1 MILKVGVID
10 HDLQGHLAIWTQNS
24 KKQHSSSLFYT
35 NLGRP
40 RGIAHPK
47 RAFVSVIWTVVP
59 VYLRELCFISCY
71 FLLQVIV
78 WPSWVPAFS
87 CVKLCRTLLI
97 TTRTSRLAT
106 ASPCAMRRYL
116 GPLVT
121 SPKPCCSMKWWTV
134 WLGPADSWHWTL
146 DTWNTGRSRYL
157 LESIVYLFQIQ
168 KNYVII
174 ITFCIVHFPFYF
186 SSFFLFGSGMRGV
199 GWEGWEELLFVYNS
213 VITIDFHLAIAT
225 HLLFD
230 ITKVVHYRMQWHTCH
245 WQYSDLCVRC
255 VRDSTIGIINL
266 VISSLWA
273 WTIWQNRY
281 KSTLV
286 QVIVC
291 CLMAPDHYLS
301 QCWFIVN

>member
-47 RAFVSVIWTVVP
+47 RAFVSVIWMVVP
-59 VYLRELCFISCY
+59 VYLRDLCFILCC

-199 GWEGWEELLFVYNS
+199 GWEGGRSYCLF
-213 VITIDFHLAIAT
+213 
-225 HLLFD
+225 
-230 ITKVVHYRMQWHTCH
+230 
-245 WQYSDLCVRC
+245 
-255 VRDSTIGIINL
+255 IIVL
-266 VISSLWA
+266 SQLIFILQLPH
-273 WTIWQNRY
+273 I
-281 KSTLV
+281 
-286 QVIVC
+286 C
-291 CLMAPDHYLS
+291 CLILPKL
-301 QCWFIVN
+301 FIIECNDIHVIDRAVACALDVWEIPP